1 MRIAAAKAARD
12 RRAATGVKARIVV
25 SEMAGW
31 EARKLMVW
39 SPRLI
44 GKGGQESV
52 LIYVESFAPPALAK
66 TQEAHES
73 RERSSAPGSEAVVV
87 G

>member
-1 MRIAAAKAARD
+1 MGGEEAAGLESEADREKRPRI
-12 RRAATGVKARIVV
+12 
-25 SEMAGW
+25 
-31 EARKLMVW
+31 
-39 SPRLI
+39 
-44 GKGGQESV
+44 V

>member
-25 SEMAGW
+25 SEMDGW

-39 SPRLI
+39 SPMI
-44 GKGGQESV
+44 GTRGQESV
-52 LIYVESFAPPALAK
+52 LIYVESFAPPALIK
-66 TQEAHES
+66 TREAHES
-73 RERSSAPGSEAVVV
+73 RERCSIPRSEAVVV